1 MANPKKKKSS
11 SPLPLATV
19 AVFGAA
25 ALVTLI
31 VYDHTPR
38 TGSVTVGEDSAAVA
52 ELPAQTTVTTEGTAM
67 TTDTTTEMTTTVTE
81 AQPLPEGS
89 VTGITLTFY
98 SCALKVGGNRVMPI
112 VTMTPETAPD
122 KSEKW
127 ESTDPAVATVDG
139 IGWITPV
146 GPGKCTVRVTSVN
159 NPAVFAEV
167 IVSVTDPNQPAAAS
181 TVPIGGTQPAVTAAP
196 PATAAPAVT
205 DAAPAPGPDAS
216 AQTPA
221 QPANTTVKGNLEVR
235 DGITYIDGIM
245 IANKTYSLPASY
257 NPGALTPDTDQA
269 FAMLQKAAK
278 LDGLTMNCVSGFRSY
293 QTQDTLYHNYVARDG
308 QAGADRISARPGHSE
323 HQTGMAIDVNY
334 AGDDFNDTPEAKWLA
349 ENSWKYGFIIRY
361 PKGKEDITGFKYES
375 WHIRYVGTDYA
386 KLIYESGLTLEEYFG
401 ITSKYAE

>member
-1 MANPKKKKSS
+1 MATQKKRKKKN

-38 TGSVTVGEDSAAVA
+38 SESMTVGENSAAVS

-67 TTDTTTEMTTTVTE
+67 LTTDTTTELTTTVTE
-81 AQPLPEGS
+81 ATQPLPPGS
-89 VTGITLTFY
+89 VTDISLTFY

-127 ESTDPAVATVDG
+127 ESSDPAVATVDG

-146 GPGKCTVRVTSVN
+146 GAGKCTVKVTSVN

-167 IVSVTDPNQPAAAS
+167 VVSVTDPNAPVAAS
-181 TVPIGGTQPAVTAAP
+181 TVPIGGTAPAE
-196 PATAAPAVT
+196 TAAPAE
-205 DAAPAPGPDAS
+205 S
-216 AQTPA
+216 TPSGSS
-221 QPANTTVKGNLEVR
+221 TTVNGRLEVK

-245 IANKTYSLPASY
+245 IVNKTYSLPASY
-257 NPGALTPDTDQA
+257 DPGALTPDADQA

-278 LDGLTMNCVSGFRSY
+278 IDGLTMNCVSGYRSY
-293 QTQDTLYHNYVARDG
+293 QAQDTLYHNYIARDG
-308 QAGADRISARPGHSE
+308 QAAADRFSARPGHSE
-323 HQTGMAIDVNY
+323 HQTGLCLDVNY
-334 AGDDFNDTPEAKWLA
+334 AGDAFHDTPEAKWLE

-386 KLIYESGLTLEEYFG
+386 KLIYESGLCLEEYFG
-401 ITSKYAE
+401 IESKYAE

>member
-1 MANPKKKKSS
+1 MATQKKKKN

-38 TGSVTVGEDSAAVA
+38 TESMTVGENSAAVS

-67 TTDTTTEMTTTVTE
+67 LTTDTTTVLTTTVTE
-81 AQPLPEGS
+81 ATQPLPPGS
-89 VTGITLTFY
+89 VTGISLTFY

-127 ESTDPAVATVDG
+127 ESSDPAVATVDG

-146 GPGKCTVRVTSVN
+146 GAGKCMVKVTSVN

-167 IVSVTDPNQPAAAS
+167 VVSVTDPNAPTAAS
-181 TVPIGGTQPAVTAAP
+181 TVPIGGTAPAE
-196 PATAAPAVT
+196 TAAPADGT
-205 DAAPAPGPDAS
+205 ASAEGGAPAAP
-216 AQTPA
+216 T
-221 QPANTTVKGNLEVR
+221 ANTTVNGKLEVK

-245 IANKTYSLPASY
+245 IVNKTYSLPASY
-257 NPGALTPDTDQA
+257 DPGALTPDADQA

-278 LDGLTMNCVSGFRSY
+278 LDGLTMNCVSGYRSY
-293 QTQDTLYHNYVARDG
+293 QAQDTLYHNYVARDG
-308 QAGADRISARPGHSE
+308 QAAADRFSARPGHSE
-323 HQTGMAIDVNY
+323 HQTGLCLDVNY
-334 AGDDFNDTPEAKWLA
+334 AGDAFHDTPEAKWLE

-361 PKGKEDITGFKYES
+361 PEGKENITGYMYES
-375 WHIRYVGTDYA
+375 WHVRYLGKDLA
-386 KLIYESGLTLEEYFG
+386 KKVYDSGLTLEEYLG
-401 ITSKYAE
+401 ITSQYAN

>member
-1 MANPKKKKSS
+1 MATQKKKKN

-38 TGSVTVGEDSAAVA
+38 TESMTVGENSAAVS

-67 TTDTTTEMTTTVTE
+67 LTTDTTTVLTTTVTE
-81 AQPLPEGS
+81 ATQPLPPGS
-89 VTGITLTFY
+89 VTGISLTFY

-127 ESTDPAVATVDG
+127 ESSDPAVATVDG

-146 GPGKCTVRVTSVN
+146 GAGKCTVKVTSVN
-159 NPAVFAEV
+159 SPAVFAEV
-167 IVSVTDPNQPAAAS
+167 VVSVTDPNAPTAAS
-181 TVPIGGTQPAVTAAP
+181 TVPIGGTAPAVTAAP
-196 PATAAPAVT
+196 AAETAAPADGT
-205 DAAPAPGPDAS
+205 ASAEGGAPAAP
-216 AQTPA
+216 T
-221 QPANTTVKGNLEVR
+221 ANTTVNGRLEVK

-245 IANKTYSLPASY
+245 IVNKTYSLPASY
-257 NPGALTPDTDQA
+257 DPGALTPDADQA

-278 LDGLTMNCVSGFRSY
+278 LDGLTMNCVSGYRSY
-293 QTQDTLYHNYVARDG
+293 QAQDTLYHNYVARDG
-308 QAGADRISARPGHSE
+308 QAAADRFSARPGHSE
-323 HQTGMAIDVNY
+323 HQTGLCLDVNY
-334 AGDDFNDTPEAKWLA
+334 AGDAFHDTPEAKWLE

-386 KLIYESGLTLEEYFG
+386 KLIHDSGLCLEEYFG
-401 ITSKYAE
+401 IDSKYAE